1 MKYIGKAFTLAEVLI
16 TLAIIGVVA
25 ALTIPTVVRNYQK
38 QQTVVKLKKAY
49 STLNQAYNNSQ
60 AQNGSYE
67 SWDDAFTAGPSE
79 YFKNYI
85 KPYMKILKVCNTYQ
99 ECNYQTNTPWKQ
111 ITGATYNEGVVNPNV
126 GVSFITTDGIFVN
139 MRTAG
144 GSGASE
150 TFVRIDLNV
159 EKQPN
164 RLGRDVFVFRRTNKG
179 ILLECYASTIDSINS
194 NCSKTGSGVCCA
206 SKIARDG
213 WEMRDDYPW

>member
-1 MKYIGKAFTLAEVLI
+1 MDNVKKAFTLAEVLI

-25 ALTIPTVVRNYQK
+25 SLTIPSVVRNYQK
-38 QQTVVKLKKAY
+38 QQTVVRLKKIY

-60 AQNGSYE
+60 AENGSYE
-67 SWDDAFTAGPSE
+67 SWDDAFKAGPSE

-85 KPYMKILKVCNTYQ
+85 KPYMKILKVCETYQ
-99 ECNYQTNTPWKQ
+99 ECKYQTNFPWKQ
-111 ITGATYNEGVVNPNV
+111 ITGTTYSEGAVSPTA

-139 MRTAG
+139 MRTTG

-159 EKQPN
+159 EKEPN
-164 RLGRDVFVFRRTNKG
+164 RLGRDVFVLRRTNKG
-179 ILLECYASTIDSINS
+179 ILLECYSNTTDSINT

-213 WEMRDDYPW
+213 WEMKDDYPW